1 MKVGYFRPMAHYNA
15 WANGRIY
22 AAAAELSDTERKAR
36 RPSFFGSLHAT
47 LNHILVGDRIWLSR
61 LTGKPH
67 GIAALDQELYADFE
81 DLRAARVSE
90 DERLGAVIDS
100 YAEADLAKD
109 LSYRNMAGEEKSL
122 PMAQVLGHIFNHQT
136 HHRGQVHGLLSATLV
151 APPSLDMV
159 HLTWA
164 ESPPRR

>member
-1 MKVGYFRPMAHYNA
+1 LNTSW
-15 WANGRIY
+15 WAT
-22 AAAAELSDTERKAR
+22 D
-36 RPSFFGSLHAT
+36 
-47 LNHILVGDRIWLSR
+47 LVVPPHRQA
-61 LTGKPH
+61 H

-100 YAEADLAKD
+100 YAEADLAKN

-151 APPSLDMV
+151 HRPHS
-159 HLTWA
+159 TWFI
-164 ESPPRR
+164 